1 MPMSEQEYQ
10 QKISACLSALYHV
23 ARGILSNEQDCADA
37 VQEAVFQG
45 WIKRGQLRDK
55 ERFRPWILRI
65 TINECRNLQ
74 RRAHKQRKAVEASI
88 ENLRQP
94 VQQHTQDLQEA
105 LSMLAEKYRLPIVL
119 YYMEGY
125 ATREIAAMLD
135 ISQGRVREFL
145 RTGRKLLGRIM
156 DHDGEE

>member
-1 MPMSEQEYQ
+1 MSEQEYQ
-10 QKISACLSALYHV
+10 QKINACLSTLYHV

-45 WIKRGQLRDK
+45 WIKRGQLRDE
-55 ERFRPWILRI
+55 ERFQAWILRI

-94 VQQHTQDLQEA
+94 VPQHTQDLQEA

-125 ATREIAAMLD
+125 ATREIAAMLGV
-135 ISQGRVREFL
+135 SQGRVREYL

-156 DHDGEE
+156 DHDAEE